1 MRDLSK
7 RQQALLVRLADG
19 ALVGPKRER
28 AEASLGGIVDLEQ
41 ALARQRRV
49 AEALRGGPVPQ
60 GAALELP
67 TMARPSRQ
75 RLRTLRV
82 PALAAA
88 LAAAAIAALVLA
100 LQPTSPSVTSAAGLG
115 MLPAEG
121 PAPTRSADALDEP
134 LLAGGIEGV
143 AFPDWHE
150 VFGWHARGSRD
161 DVIDGRETRTVF
173 YVHMGHRIG
182 YTIVA
187 GGTLDI
193 PEGAEIVRRNGV
205 EIALF
210 RDGPRDIAVFVRDGL
225 TCILSGE
232 VMARATLVKLAAWHA
247 DGTIEF

>member
-7 RQQALLVRLADG
+7 RQQALLVQLADG
-19 ALVGPKRER
+19 ALSGPKRAR
-28 AEASLGGIVDLEQ
+28 AEASLAEVVDLDR
-41 ALARQRRV
+41 ALSRQRRV
-49 AEALRGGPVPQ
+49 AQALRGGPVPQ
-60 GAALELP
+60 DAALALP
-67 TMARPSRQ
+67 AIKPSRD
-75 RLRTLRV
+75 RLRTLRM

-88 LAAAAIAALVLA
+88 LAALVAAAVVLVPQA
-100 LQPTSPSVTSAAGLG
+100 NSPSVAAAVGLG

-121 PAPTRSADALDEP
+121 AAPPRNAGTPVLAD
-134 LLAGGIEGV
+134 GVEGV

-150 VFGWHARGSRD
+150 AFGWHARGSRD
-161 DVIDGRETRTVF
+161 DVVDGRETRTVF

-187 GGTLDI
+187 GETLDV

-232 VMARATLVKLAAWHA
+232 VLERETLVKLAAWHA
-247 DGTIEF
+247 DGAVEF

>member
-7 RQQALLVRLADG
+7 RQQALLVQLVDG
-19 ALVGPKRER
+19 ALAGRKRAR

-49 AEALRGGPVPQ
+49 ADALRGGPVPED
-60 GAALELP
+60 AVLALP
-67 TMARPSRQ
+67 TMARPSRH
-75 RLRTLRV
+75 RLRALRM

-88 LAAAAIAALVLA
+88 LAAAVIAALVLVS
-100 LQPTSPSVTSAAGLG
+100 QPTSPSVASAAGLG

-121 PAPTRSADALDEP
+121 PAPARFADSPDEP

-150 VFGWHARGSRD
+150 VFGWHARGARD
-161 DVIDGRETRTVF
+161 DMVDGRETRTVF

-187 GGTLDI
+187 GATLEV

-205 EIALF
+205 EIALL

-232 VMARATLVKLAAWHA
+232 VMERATLVKLAAWHA
-247 DGTIEF
+247 EGAIEF

>member
-7 RQQALLVRLADG
+7 RQQALLVQLADG
-19 ALVGPKRER
+19 SLSER
-28 AEASLGGIVDLEQ
+28 RRDHAVASLAGVVDLEQ

-49 AEALRGGPVPQ
+49 TEALRGGPVPQ
-60 GAALELP
+60 DAVLAL
-67 TMARPSRQ
+67 PSKAKPRDL
-75 RLRTLRV
+75 LRTLRM

-88 LAAAAIAALVLA
+88 FAAVVAAAVVLVP
-100 LQPTSPSVTSAAGLG
+100 QGNSPSVATAASLG
-115 MLPAEG
+115 RLPAERA
-121 PAPTRSADALDEP
+121 APPRVAADSP
-134 LLAGGIEGV
+134 VLAGGLEGV

-150 VFGWHARGSRD
+150 VFGWHTRGSRD
-161 DVIDGRETRTVF
+161 DVAGGRETQTVF

-187 GGTLDI
+187 GSALDL

-232 VMARATLVKLAAWHA
+232 VMERETLVKLAAWHA
-247 DGTIEF
+247 DGAIEF

>member
-1 MRDLSK
+1 MKELSK
-7 RQQALLVRLADG
+7 RQQAQLVQLADG
-19 ALVGPKRER
+19 SLGERRRAR
-28 AEASLGGIVDLEQ
+28 AEASLAGVVDLEQ

-49 AEALRGGPVPQ
+49 TEALRGGPVPQ
-60 GAALELP
+60 DAALALP
-67 TMARPSRQ
+67 SMARPFRDPLRAL
-75 RLRTLRV
+75 RL

-88 LAAAAIAALVLA
+88 LAAVVAAAVVLVP
-100 LQPTSPSVTSAAGLG
+100 QGNSPGVATAAGLG
-115 MLPAEG
+115 MLRAEG
-121 PAPTRSADALDEP
+121 AAPPRLADAP
-134 LLAGGIEGV
+134 LLAGGVDGV

-150 VFGWHARGSRD
+150 VFGWHARGSRA

-187 GGTLDI
+187 GSTLEL

-210 RDGPRDIAVFVRDGL
+210 RDGPRDVAVFVRNGL

-232 VMARATLVKLAAWHA
+232 VLDRDTLVKLAAWHA
-247 DGTIEF
+247 DGAIAF

>member
-19 ALVGPKRER
+19 KLSGRRRAR
-28 AEASLGGIVDLEQ
+28 AEASLAGVVDLEH

-49 AEALRGGPVPQ
+49 AEALSGGPVPQ
-60 GAALELP
+60 DAAVALP
-67 TMARPSRQ
+67 SIAGPSRN
-75 RLRTLRV
+75 RLRALRM
-82 PALAAA
+82 PALAAVV
-88 LAAAAIAALVLA
+88 AAAIVAGLVLG
-100 LQPTSPSVTSAAGLG
+100 LQPTSPSVASAAGLG
-115 MLPAEG
+115 MLPAERA
-121 PAPTRSADALDEP
+121 APPRVADAQDTP
-134 LLAGGIEGV
+134 LLAGGVDGV

-161 DVIDGRETRTVF
+161 DVVDGRETRTVF

-187 GGTLDI
+187 GEALDI
-193 PEGAEIVRRNGV
+193 PESAEIVRRNGV

-210 RDGPRDIAVFVRDGL
+210 RDGARDIAVFVRDGL

-232 VMARATLVKLAAWHA
+232 VLERATLVKLAAWHA
-247 DGTIEF
+247 DGAIEF